1 MAKPEAR
8 IPNAI
13 IPELSVSEPVTG
25 SDVTSGILKV
35 GSVIAKIV
43 VVVST
48 TATGTVVMGAWVVVG
63 VSVVVVAEVSVVVV
77 GATVVV
83 VVLVVVVVVVGA
95 TVVVVVVVGATVVV
109 VVGDSV
115 VVVGATGA
123 FGLLGITAPK
133 GCPFLTVLPGWLSTR
148 RTGDKE
154 VSSKLKTAKPNK

>member
-13 IPELSVSEPVTG
+13 TPELSVSEPVIG
-25 SDVTSGILKV
+25 SDVTWGILKV
-35 GSVIAKIV
+35 GSAIATIV
-43 VVVST
+43 VVV
-48 TATGTVVMGAWVVVG
+48 G
-63 VSVVVVAEVSVVVV
+63 VSVVVV

-109 VVGDSV
+109 VVGGSV

-123 FGLLGITAPK
+123 FGLLGTTAPK
-133 GCPFLTVLPGWLSTR
+133 GCPFLTVLPG
-148 RTGDKE
+148 
-154 VSSKLKTAKPNK
+154 